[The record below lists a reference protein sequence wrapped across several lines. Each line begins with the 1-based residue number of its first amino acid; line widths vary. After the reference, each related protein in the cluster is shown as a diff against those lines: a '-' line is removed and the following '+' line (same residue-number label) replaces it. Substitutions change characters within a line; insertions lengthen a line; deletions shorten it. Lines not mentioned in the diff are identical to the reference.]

1 MALEK
6 IESRLEKLFDRP
18 FSRGLKSPLQPIE
31 IGRRI
36 AREMELNV
44 RIGPRGKIAPNEI
57 RVYVSLEDA
66 KRFEGFEKALPT
78 ELTASAREYALQEGY
93 DFVGPVAVE
102 IFVDETRSLGELAL
116 RANFTQGRPT
126 PKLIANDGQVYD
138 VTPTPKVIGRTG
150 DCDVVIA
157 DSNVSRRHAEVWEVN
172 GSVAIRDLG
181 STNGT
186 FVNGHRIDAVTLS
199 PHDEVVVGTTSFRVE
214 LA

>member
-1 MALEK
+1 MALENL
-6 IESRLEKLFDRP
+6 ESRLEKLFDRT

-44 RIGPRGKIAPNEI
+44 RIGPRGKITPNEI
-57 RVYVSLEDA
+57 RVYVSQDDA

-93 DFVGPVAVE
+93 DFVGPVNVE
-102 IFVDETRSLGELAL
+102 IFIDETRSLGEMAL
-116 RANFTQGRPT
+116 RLNFTQGRPA
-126 PKLIANDGQVYD
+126 PKLISNEGQIYD
-138 VTPTPKVIGRTG
+138 ITPSPKVIGRTG
-150 DCDVVIA
+150 DSDIVVS

-199 PHDEVVVGTTSFRVE
+199 PRDEVVVGTTSFRVE